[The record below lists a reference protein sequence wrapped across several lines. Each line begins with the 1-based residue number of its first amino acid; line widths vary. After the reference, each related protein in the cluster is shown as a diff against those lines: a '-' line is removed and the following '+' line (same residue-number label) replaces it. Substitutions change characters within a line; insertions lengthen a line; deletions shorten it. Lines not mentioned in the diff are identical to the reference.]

1 MTAGTRA
8 FDGEEALSG
17 ADLAHA
23 AAMRAGLGL
32 GAGLGAGTRAALT
45 HHRCWQADLRS
56 LAVEGVLERDLHVVT
71 QIGAALAAAAAAAPP
86 HAEEIVE
93 DVVEGRG
100 EVAAEA
106 LLGAGAIA
114 VLEGSMP
121 EAVVGSTPVG
131 IL

>member
-45 HHRCWQADLRS
+45 HHRCWQADLRR
-56 LAVEGVLERDLHVVT
+56 LAFEGVLERDLHVVT
-71 QIGAALAAAAAAAPP
+71 QIGAALASAAAAAPP

-93 DVVEGRG
+93 DGVEGRV
-100 EVAAEA
+100 EV
-106 LLGAGAIA
+106 
-114 VLEGSMP
+114 EGHGPLRS
-121 EAVVGSTPVG
+121 GH
-131 IL
+131 